1 MNLNNCYDFI
11 NIYNYGLFYKT
22 SNLFY
27 TQIFKYI
34 YMIIKNQKIS

>member
-1 MNLNNCYDFI
+1 MNLNNFYEFI

-27 TQIFKYI
+27 TQKFKYI

>member
-1 MNLNNCYDFI
+1 MNLNNFYEFI

-27 TQIFKYI
+27 TQKFKYI
-34 YMIIKNQKIS
+34 YMTTKNQKIS